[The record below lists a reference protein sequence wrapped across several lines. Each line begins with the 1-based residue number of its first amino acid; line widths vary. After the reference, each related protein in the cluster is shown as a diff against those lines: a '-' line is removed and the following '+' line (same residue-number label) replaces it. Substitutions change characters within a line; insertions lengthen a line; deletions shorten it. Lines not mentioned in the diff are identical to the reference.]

1 MPRIRQ
7 LAALTG
13 AAALALTA
21 VGTPAY
27 AGTTE
32 IREVAP
38 PNNPYSGPAT
48 GTLTG
53 NLSVQAEILGSTTT
67 TTCTSA
73 SLSGSVDS
81 DGEPMSITSAS
92 VSGCS
97 GLASSITFNTP
108 WNGRI
113 NYTGG
118 GTAVLELDDFEV
130 QATVKIGFINVNCV
144 YGGAISV
151 TGSNGS
157 PAGAPAT
164 IDMAGTQISK
174 TGGNILC
181 PSPVTITE
189 GTFELTG
196 GGGEILYVTG
206 TYP

>member
-1 MPRIRQ
+1 MPRIGQ
-7 LAALTG
+7 LAAFTG

-27 AGTTE
+27 AGATE
-32 IREVAP
+32 IREYVTG
-38 PNNPYSGPAT
+38 NPYSGPAK
-48 GTLTG
+48 GTLVG
-53 NLSVQAEILGSTTT
+53 NLSVDGGLVGT
-67 TTCTSA
+67 TTCTTSV
-73 SLSGSVDS
+73 LNGNVDS
-81 DGEPMSITSAS
+81 DGNPMTITSAS